1 MAVTYNSSNVGSSGL
16 ATVRFWLGDTSSDA
30 PLLQDGEI
38 NGILSNITS
47 NYTLAAAY
55 CAEAIAG
62 KYSRQADTSNE
73 ELSVSASQRSE
84 QYRRLAAQLR
94 KRAYAGAELFV
105 GGRSLDTK
113 AERREDSDLVQPL
126 FEKGMDDFAG
136 SAGALESTT

>member
-1 MAVTYNSSNVGSSGL
+1 MGVTYNSSNVGSSGL
-16 ATVRFWLGDTSSDA
+16 ATVRFLTGDTSTDSA
-30 PLLQDGEI
+30 LLQDGEI
-38 NGILSNITS
+38 NGILGNVTS
-47 NYTLAAAY
+47 NHTLAAAY

-73 ELSVSASQRSE
+73 GLSVSASQRSE
-84 QYRRLAAQLR
+84 QYRRLASQLR
-94 KRAYAGAELFV
+94 QRAYSGAQMFV
-105 GGRSLDTK
+105 GGRSLETK